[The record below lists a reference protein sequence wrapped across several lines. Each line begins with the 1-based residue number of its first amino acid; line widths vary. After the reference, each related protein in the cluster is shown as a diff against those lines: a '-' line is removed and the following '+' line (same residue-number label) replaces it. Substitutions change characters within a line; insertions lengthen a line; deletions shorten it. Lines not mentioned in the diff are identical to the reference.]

1 MDQVEVEV
9 VKLGHFVLIDL
20 IGFDSI
26 LELTLLWLLR
36 LVYHLTKQHSR
47 HLKCHLQV
55 EGFVSL
61 GIIVMSCKVSLQV

>member
-1 MDQVEVEV
+1 M
-9 VKLGHFVLIDL
+9 VKLGHFVLIDF

-26 LELTLLWLLR
+26 LELILLWLLR
-36 LVYHLTKQHSR
+36 LVYHLTEQHSC
-47 HLKCHLQV
+47 HLKCHLQA